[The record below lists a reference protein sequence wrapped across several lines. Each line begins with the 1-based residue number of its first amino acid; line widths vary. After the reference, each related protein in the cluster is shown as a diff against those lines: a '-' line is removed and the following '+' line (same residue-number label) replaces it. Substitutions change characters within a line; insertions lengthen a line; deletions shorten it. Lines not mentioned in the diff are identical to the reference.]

1 MSEPVTIQST
11 DYWIKVVE
19 MLQQNW
25 ALIEAIK
32 PEGVCVYFISD
43 TSGVFDQMSFAD
55 EIAARE
61 ALVRNGFKRCAD
73 DLRLQSFLRP
83 PPTPFHRSADPNGP
97 FTRRDVSGDHDGCVA
112 GRHRWRTSKKPI
124 YGQATNRRLQACA
137 HRCRDPA

>member
-25 ALIEAIK
+25 ALIEAVK

-55 EIAARE
+55 EIAPGVGRPTYLGTAR
-61 ALVRNGFKRCAD
+61 VPCYF
-73 DLRLQSFLRP
+73 
-83 PPTPFHRSADPNGP
+83 PNAAS
-97 FTRRDVSGDHDGCVA
+97 DS
-112 GRHRWRTSKKPI
+112 
-124 YGQATNRRLQACA
+124 
-137 HRCRDPA
+137 

>member
-25 ALIEAIK
+25 ALIEAVK

-61 ALVRNGFKRCAD
+61 ALVRNRRGHPQ
-73 DLRLQSFLRP
+73 QSR
-83 PPTPFHRSADPNGP
+83 
-97 FTRRDVSGDHDGCVA
+97 
-112 GRHRWRTSKKPI
+112 
-124 YGQATNRRLQACA
+124 NRRLICYPQSEDCTLPHRGRKYGVVHHSILA
-137 HRCRDPA
+137 HPTSATGQTERGGQISFFWRS

>member
-25 ALIEAIK
+25 ALIEAVK

-61 ALVRNGFKRCAD
+61 AFETREPSSVPSPDRISR
-73 DLRLQSFLRP
+73 LRSSMRRKWASRQTGSLPLRRESLA
-83 PPTPFHRSADPNGP
+83 PFALREA
-97 FTRRDVSGDHDGCVA
+97 A
-112 GRHRWRTSKKPI
+112 I
-124 YGQATNRRLQACA
+124 
-137 HRCRDPA
+137 

>member
-1 MSEPVTIQST
+1 LLIVILTAPGRSHERAGYNPKHGLL
-11 DYWIKVVE
+11 DKGRGDAPAE
-19 MLQQNW
+19 LG
-25 ALIEAIK
+25 LIEAVK

-97 FTRRDVSGDHDGCVA
+97 IYSSG
-112 GRHRWRTSKKPI
+112 RFWRS
-124 YGQATNRRLQACA
+124 
-137 HRCRDPA
+137 

>member
-25 ALIEAIK
+25 ALIEAAK

-97 FTRRDVSGDHDGCVA
+97 IYSSG
-112 GRHRWRTSKKPI
+112 RFWRS
-124 YGQATNRRLQACA
+124 
-137 HRCRDPA
+137 

>member
-43 TSGVFDQMSFAD
+43 TSGIFDEMSFAD
-55 EIAARE
+55 ESAARE
-61 ALVRNGFKRCAD
+61 ALLRNGFKRFAD
-73 DLRLQSFLRP
+73 NLRLRAFLRP
-83 PPTPFHRSADPNGP
+83 PAALFHRSAHPNGP
-97 FTRRDVSGDHDGCVA
+97 IYSSG
-112 GRHRWRTSKKPI
+112 RFWRS
-124 YGQATNRRLQACA
+124 
-137 HRCRDPA
+137 

>member
-61 ALVRNGFKRCAD
+61 AVEAAYWPPSRPKTFEYWAHAACILPMRSPVLKIDTHGGTMIKAPSVIATTAIPGLTSISGSRSRVS
-73 DLRLQSFLRP
+73 RLILNHH
-83 PPTPFHRSADPNGP
+83 TK
-97 FTRRDVSGDHDGCVA
+97 
-112 GRHRWRTSKKPI
+112 W
-124 YGQATNRRLQACA
+124 
-137 HRCRDPA
+137 

>member
-25 ALIEAIK
+25 ALIEAVK

-61 ALVRNGFKRCAD
+61 ALVRNGFKRCVD
-73 DLRLQSFLRP
+73 DLRLQSFYGPRRRRFIGLLI
-83 PPTPFHRSADPNGP
+83 PTLHRSPLPADA
-97 FTRRDVSGDHDGCVA
+97 TR
-112 GRHRWRTSKKPI
+112 
-124 YGQATNRRLQACA
+124 
-137 HRCRDPA
+137 